1 MTTINAIAH
10 RGYIK
15 PSFKGISETEN
26 GVPYHKA
33 NTGTVAGGIV
43 GGLSLLQWLGISSQ
57 NSILKDV
64 YGNANINE
72 KAKAYLNEQ
81 NARTKKYLIPF
92 MAIAAGCSIGCGILV
107 DYLRNKK
114 AAEAADN
121 LANDPEKAMYQTE
134 GLEYSE
140 MGLPYYKSKIGTKI
154 GAGLGALCG
163 LAHTAMLT
171 TKNSP
176 NKVMSFISNAVI
188 FAVGGFV
195 MGAITDKVT
204 NNKAKTAAVK
214 MQMGNWVA

>member
-15 PSFKGISETEN
+15 PSFKGISDTEN

-33 NTGTVAGGIV
+33 NTGLVAGSIIGGI
-43 GGLSLLQWLGISSQ
+43 SLLQWLGISSQ

-64 YGNANINE
+64 YGNADINE

-81 NARTKKYLIPF
+81 NVRTKKYLIPF
-92 MAIAAGCSIGCGILV
+92 MAIAAGCSIGCGMLV

-134 GLEYSE
+134 GLEYSD
-140 MGLPYYKSKIGTKI
+140 MGLPYYKSKVGTKI

-214 MQMGNWVA
+214 MQMSNWVA